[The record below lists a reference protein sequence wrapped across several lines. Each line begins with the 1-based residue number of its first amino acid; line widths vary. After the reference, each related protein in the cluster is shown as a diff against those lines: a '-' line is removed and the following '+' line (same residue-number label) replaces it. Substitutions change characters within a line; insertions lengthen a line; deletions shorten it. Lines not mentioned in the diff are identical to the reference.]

1 MRLTLLVV
9 VVLSTASCNCGSA
22 PTHAFAQLEVSPPS
36 VDFGSAQV
44 GQTVARTVTLTNTGR
59 AVATVNALTVGG
71 VDGSSFKTLTVVS
84 TVAAGA
90 SVDVV
95 IDFSPQAVGPRS
107 GRLVIDSDAENAP
120 QLLVPL
126 AGDGVCEI
134 CSTDAGAPDAGQL
147 DAGPTDDGGA
157 PDAGSFDAG
166 VEDSGVPDAG
176 PADAGQPDAGQPDAG
191 QPDAGQ
197 PDAGP
202 PDAGAP
208 DAGAPDAGCP
218 PDMATLQSGGCVDRY
233 EASIGA
239 GGEAVSAPQVL
250 PWLSLTTAQA
260 QTACAL
266 AGKHLCSEAEW
277 QGACSGPQGL
287 LYPYGNTYSGTACN
301 GLDKGLAAIVPTAQ
315 VMTCVGGYPGVF
327 DMSGN
332 AYERTA
338 TCAGGTCRI
347 RGGSY
352 RSSSG
357 AGLLKCTTGFDFP
370 EGSGDPAVGF
380 RCCR

>member
-1 MRLTLLVV
+1 MRSTLFFVLALTTVG
-9 VVLSTASCNCGSA
+9 CNCGSA

-36 VDFGSAQV
+36 VDFGAAQV

-59 AVATVNALTVGG
+59 AVATVNALSVGG
-71 VDGSSFKTLTVVS
+71 VDATSFKTLTVVS

-95 IDFSPQAVGPRS
+95 IDFLPQAVGPRS

-134 CSTDAGAPDAGQL
+134 CSTDAG
-147 DAGPTDDGGA
+147 T
-157 PDAGSFDAG
+157 
-166 VEDSGVPDAG
+166 
-176 PADAGQPDAGQPDAG
+176 
-191 QPDAGQ
+191 PDAGQ

-202 PDAGAP
+202 DDGGAPDAATFDAGTFDAGSDDAGAPDAGAP
-208 DAGAPDAGCP
+208 DAGVPDAGVPDAGVPDAGVPDAGVPDAGCP

-260 QTACAL
+260 QTACTL
-266 AGKHLCSEAEW
+266 AGKHLCSETEW
-277 QGACSGPQGL
+277 QIACSGPQGL
-287 LYPYGNTYSGTACN
+287 LYPYGNTYSTTACN
-301 GLDKGLAAIVPTAQ
+301 GLDKGLGVIVPTAQ

-352 RSSSG
+352 RSGAG